1 MKDRELEQL
10 QELKQRFSYMFE
22 TPALGLDFYRGWL
35 PDFITA
41 CEKIDGVLGEDKRG
55 FRFVQAKE
63 KYGWARYY
71 FSTDRAR
78 PMRLSIND
86 GNGVHEL
93 TTGLAEEHE
102 IEKAI
107 SGILTAA
114 EKDSTG
120 KCIACG
126 SPGEIRRRG
135 GWLVC
140 TCEAH
145 GPDQPGEPLARAL
158 LRP

>member
-1 MKDRELEQL
+1 MKDQELEQL
-10 QELKQRFSYMFE
+10 QELQRRFGYMFT
-22 TPALGLDFYRGWL
+22 TPAMGLDFYRGWL
-35 PDFITA
+35 PSFIRA
-41 CEKIDGVLGEDKRG
+41 CERIDVVLGEDKRG

-71 FSTDRAR
+71 FSTDQAR
-78 PMRLSIND
+78 PMRLSISD

-93 TTGLAEEHE
+93 TTGLEDAHE
-102 IEKAI
+102 IEKTIA
-107 SGILTAA
+107 GILNEA
-114 EKDSTG
+114 EKESMTQ
-120 KCIACG
+120 CIVCG
-126 SPGEIRRRG
+126 SPAEIRRRG

-145 GPDQPGEPLARAL
+145 GPDRSGEPLARVL